1 MAVTGK
7 PLESVAVRN
16 EVVAELAALLGALG
30 ATLALVPRARLA
42 LVAGL
47 VVIAAA
53 EGMLGATLL
62 DGDEARALVASPPRV
77 GLAVACVLVV
87 FAGAFLF
94 VRFPAVVPVA
104 LLLAAP
110 FRIPI
115 EAADEKRL
123 LLLPLYAVLT
133 SAALALAYR
142 AVRREDLPP
151 SRLLAGVAIFVG
163 LAAVS
168 LTWSQDVRSGTISL
182 ALVLFPFALLVAVL
196 ARTPYREWLPRRLAE
211 ALVALASAFALLG
224 LWQLRSKDLFF
235 ARDVEAANAN
245 AGFFRVTA
253 VFNDPSIY
261 GRFLAVAIVVLLVA
275 LWLGRMSLRSGL
287 ALIALLAAGLFFAY
301 SQSSLVAL
309 FVGVLAT
316 TLATS
321 GRRRRRMILAASAVL
336 VLTTVGLV
344 FAISRDDPLR
354 RVTSG
359 RSDLVANT
367 TEVIREHPV
376 FGVGIGAERRAS
388 REQAEAHGRR
398 LGKASH
404 TAVLTVAAELGA
416 LGIAALIVFF
426 VAAGALFV
434 AARTRDEALGIGLGA
449 VFLVIFVHSIFYS
462 GFFEDPLVWGTI
474 GVAAAARLARPA
486 VEAARPTP
494 TPTPTPAR
502 VQPEPV
508 TAVRRSTRA

>member
-1 MAVTGK
+1 
-7 PLESVAVRN
+7 VRS
-16 EVVAELAALLGALG
+16 EVVAELAAVLGALG
-30 ATLALVPRARLA
+30 VSLVLVPRVRVA
-42 LVAGL
+42 LLGGL
-47 VVIAAA
+47 VVMGAA
-53 EGMLGATLL
+53 EAALGVTLL
-62 DGDEARALVASPPRV
+62 AGDEARALVASPARV
-77 GLAVACVLVV
+77 ALVTAGVLVV
-87 FAGAFLF
+87 LAGAFLF

-115 EAADEKRL
+115 EAAGEKRF
-123 LLLPLYAVLT
+123 LLLPLYGVLT

-142 AVRREDLPP
+142 AARRDNLPRPP
-151 SRLLAGVAIFVG
+151 SALLAAVALFVG

-168 LTWSQDVRSGTISL
+168 LTWSQDVRSGAITL
-182 ALVLFPFALLVAVL
+182 AFVLFPFALLVAVL
-196 ARTPYREWLPRRLAE
+196 ARTPYRDWLPRRLAW
-211 ALVALASAFALLG
+211 ALVSLASTFALLG
-224 LWQLRSKDLFF
+224 LWQLWSKDLFF
-235 ARDVEAANAN
+235 ARDVEIANAN

-275 LWLGRMSLRSGL
+275 LWLGRLSLRLGL
-287 ALIALLAAGLFFAY
+287 GLIVLLAAGLFFAY

-316 TLATS
+316 TLVAS
-321 GRRRRRMILAASAVL
+321 GRRSRRTILAASALLALAAVA
-336 VLTTVGLV
+336 LV
-344 FAISRDDPLR
+344 FAISKDDPLR

-367 TEVIREHPV
+367 TEVIRVHPV
-376 FGVGIGAERRAS
+376 FGVGIGAERRTS

-416 LGIAALIVFF
+416 IGVAVLIVFVF
-426 VAAGALFV
+426 AAGALFA
-434 AARTRDEALGIGLGA
+434 AARARDEALGLGLSG

-474 GVAAAARLARPA
+474 GVAAAAGLARPVVEVVRPPPTSAA
-486 VEAARPTP
+486 VR
-494 TPTPTPAR
+494 
-502 VQPEPV
+502 PEPV
-508 TAVRRSTRA
+508 AAARRSTPA

>member
-1 MAVTGK
+1 M
-7 PLESVAVRN
+7 RN
-16 EVVAELAALLGALG
+16 EVVAELAAVLGALG

-62 DGDEARALVASPPRV
+62 DGNEARALVASPARV
-77 GLAVACVLVV
+77 GLAVACVLAV

-115 EAADEKRL
+115 EAADEKRF
-123 LLLPLYAVLT
+123 LLLPLYGVLT

-142 AVRREDLPP
+142 AARRDDLPRPP
-151 SRLLAGVAIFVG
+151 SLLLAGVALFVG

-168 LTWSQDVRSGTISL
+168 LTWSQDLRSGTISL
-182 ALVLFPFALLVAVL
+182 ALALFPFALLVAVL
-196 ARTPYREWLPRRLAE
+196 ARTPYRGWLPRRLAE

-275 LWLGRMSLRSGL
+275 LWLRRMSLRLGVGL
-287 ALIALLAAGLFFAY
+287 VILLAAGLFFAY

-316 TLATS
+316 TLAAS

-416 LGIAALIVFF
+416 LGIATLIVFV

-494 TPTPTPAR
+494 TPAR
-502 VQPEPV
+502 LRPEPV
-508 TAVRRSTRA
+508 AAARRSTPA